1 MTALTT
7 DRGRLSAPPR
17 GGSPVAYLART
28 YVGWMLATVAL
39 TVVVIVAVELV
50 LVLTGEPILRE
61 DLALMAGSILGWSQA
76 ILLGTAYGLRTPAV
90 LAAGA
95 RRRDHLAALGVVSA
109 PVLVLDAL
117 LIAAVLVV
125 AGLAPTASDIGV
137 AVLLVAAF
145 HVAGVLVSAAYLHL
159 GGLLGTLAL
168 PLTLP
173 VVPVYLLSVD
183 MGPRPGFA
191 VCLALSLAWLV
202 AASIAAVLLG
212 RSAPAPRRLL

>member
-39 TVVVIVAVELV
+39 TVVVIAAVELV

-109 PVLVLDAL
+109 PVLVLEAGH
-117 LIAAVLVV
+117 VV